1 LLNHYVTD
9 GLLDAR
15 GRVCSPG
22 LRKPNNPQA
31 DVAMTPASAARE
43 LLIESRVAEPPVP
56 VEKVAQDAGA
66 LISYQPFE
74 AQDISGLLYRAAGAA
89 PVIGVNS
96 NNPKVRQHFTIA
108 HELGHLTLHQGHDLI
123 LERLIR
129 LNFRDATSSTA
140 SHEEEIEANRFAAE
154 LLNAARLP
162 RARPRHAATGRPL
175 SDLELVRRLARRF
188 EVSQSAMEYRLTGL
202 GMLTPA

>member
-1 LLNHYVTD
+1 M
-9 GLLDAR
+9 R
-15 GRVCSPG
+15 P
-22 LRKPNNPQA
+22 A
-31 DVAMTPASAARE
+31 DAARE
-43 LLIESRVAEPPVP
+43 LLITARIAEPPVP
-56 VEKVAQDAGA
+56 VERLAQDAGA

-74 AQDISGLLYRAAGAA
+74 AQDISGLLYRTAGAA

-96 NNPKVRQHFTIA
+96 NNPKVRQRFTIA
-108 HELGHLTLHQGHDLI
+108 HELGHLSLHDGHDLI

-140 SHEEEIEANRFAAE
+140 SDEEEIEANHFAAE
-154 LLNAARLP
+154 LLMPHDFLRYSLGMLLQ
-162 RARPRHAATGRPL
+162 GRPL

-188 EVSQSAMEYRLTGL
+188 EVSQSAMEYRLTSL

>member
-1 LLNHYVTD
+1 
-9 GLLDAR
+9 
-15 GRVCSPG
+15 
-22 LRKPNNPQA
+22 
-31 DVAMTPASAARE
+31 MTPASAAHE
-43 LLIESRVAEPPVP
+43 LLVKAHVAEAPIP
-56 VEKVAQDAGA
+56 VERLARDVGA

-74 AQDISGLLYRAAGAA
+74 AQDISGLLYRVAGMA

-96 NNPKVRQHFTIA
+96 SNPKARQRFTIA
-108 HELGHLTLHQGHDLI
+108 HELGHLTLHSGHGLI

-140 SHEEEIEANRFAAE
+140 TDKEEIEANQFAAE
-154 LLNAARLP
+154 LLMPHSMLQRSLGVLLQ
-162 RARPRHAATGRPL
+162 GRPL

-188 EVSQSAMEYRLTGL
+188 EVSQSAMEYRLVSL